1 MASVMVPVSES
12 AHRILVELAARG
24 GESIDKLLDRMIEEY
39 RRQRLL
45 DEANAAYTALRN
57 DEQAWQEELSE
68 RRAWEA
74 TLADGLDEE

>member
-1 MASVMVPVSES
+1 
-12 AHRILVELAARG
+12 
-24 GESIDKLLDRMIEEY
+24 MIEEY
-39 RRQRLL
+39 RRQRML